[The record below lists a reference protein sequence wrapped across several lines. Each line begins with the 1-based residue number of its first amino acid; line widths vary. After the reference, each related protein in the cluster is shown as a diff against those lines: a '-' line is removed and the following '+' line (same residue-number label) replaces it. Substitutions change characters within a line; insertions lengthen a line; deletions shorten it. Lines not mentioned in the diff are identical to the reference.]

1 MVRLEEIDEL
11 DSSFE
16 DVQRE
21 KIIVVDGATNHSLDI
36 LRKN

>member
-21 KIIVVDGATNHSLDI
+21 KIIASDGATNHSLDI